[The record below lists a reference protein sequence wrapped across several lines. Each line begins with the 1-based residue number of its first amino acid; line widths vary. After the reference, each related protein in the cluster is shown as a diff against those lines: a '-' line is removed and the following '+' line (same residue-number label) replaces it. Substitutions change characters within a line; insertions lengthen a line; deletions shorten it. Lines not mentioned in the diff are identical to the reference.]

1 MRFRKLVL
9 VTLLWSFSIL
19 AWAEDINIRQ
29 TGATTDTTVVNT
41 AQIQKAI
48 DMVAAAGGGRVIIP
62 PGQWVTGTV
71 FLKSYVYLHLEPG
84 ATLLGSRN
92 LKDYPLQE
100 WRNESPGKL
109 RHLVAAKKQHHTG
122 ITGQGIID
130 GRGPSFWE
138 PIKTMPDWIVGKPD
152 RITRWIEFT
161 NCQDVLIRDVTLTS
175 SPEWTLHLFECDR
188 VTVDNIRIENHMFGP
203 NNDGIDISGCRDVRV
218 SNCYIR
224 TCDDG
229 ICLKTLKENGICE
242 RITVTN
248 CIIETSCAAL
258 KIGNETFNDIRQ
270 VTFSNCVVPKS
281 SRAVAIY
288 CEDGGNVE
296 DIVVSNIVMDNNAPL
311 ILNRPIQISNWKKG
325 TKAGLM
331 RNIRLENIVCKTNGR
346 VLLTAEEGC
355 LIENLTIRGLT
366 LQYMYLEDPYP
377 LADSARSAQFAPK
390 NKEARKL
397 RAAIIA
403 EGITNLQVQDVS
415 VLWPDKAIPAEWR
428 LPVKI
433 ENGFNYRTVRP
444 DYTNPTPSTFHLLYT
459 SRCTGSAQLP
469 SRFGSTKSSPAHL
482 KNGAD
487 AVQVRY
493 P

>member
-1 MRFRKLVL
+1 MRFR
-9 VTLLWSFSIL
+9 TFIL
-19 AWAEDINIRQ
+19 AQLCLLVSSLALADDLSIKL
-29 TGATTDTTVVNT
+29 TGASPDTTVVST
-41 AQIQKAI
+41 VQIQKAI

-62 PGQWVTGTV
+62 PGQWVTGTL

-84 ATLLGSRN
+84 AILLGSRN

-100 WRNESPGKL
+100 WRHESPGKL
-109 RHLVAAKKQHHTG
+109 RHLVTAKKQHHTG
-122 ITGQGIID
+122 ITGQGTID

-138 PIKTMPDWIVGKPD
+138 PIKQMPDWIVGNPD

-229 ICLKTLKENGICE
+229 ICLKTLKENGVCE

-288 CEDGGNVE
+288 SEDGGNVE

-311 ILNRPIQISNWKKG
+311 ILNRPIHISNWKKG
-325 TKAGLM
+325 SKAGIM

-346 VLLTAEEGC
+346 VLFTAQEGC
-355 LIENLTIRGLT
+355 ILENLTIKGLT

-377 LADSARSAQFAPK
+377 LADSARSAQFSPR
-390 NKEARKL
+390 NKEARKQ

-403 EGITNLQVQDVS
+403 EGVTNLQLHDVS
-415 VLWPDKAIPAEWR
+415 ILWPEKEVPTEWR

-433 ENGFNYRTVRP
+433 ENGFKYRTIKP
-444 DYTNPTPSTFHLLYT
+444 DYSVSKPCSFHVLYT
-459 SRCTGSAQLP
+459 SQCTGTALLP
-469 SRFGSTKSSPAHL
+469 SRSGSDKKTPAHL
-482 KNGAD
+482 SAKED
-487 AVQVRY
+487 KVKVSYR
-493 P
+493 